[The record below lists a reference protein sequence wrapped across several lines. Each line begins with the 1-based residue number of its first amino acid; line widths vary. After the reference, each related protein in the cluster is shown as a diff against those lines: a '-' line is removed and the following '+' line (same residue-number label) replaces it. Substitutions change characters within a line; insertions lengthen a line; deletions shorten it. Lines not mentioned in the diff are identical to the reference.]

1 MLSKNRVRWLALL
14 YLLFLFYVVFFQGE
28 RHQSLPLSER
38 INVMPIK
45 NWIRF
50 YQTNPHVPRFY
61 FIFFSETMGNILLF
75 MPFGFLFK
83 LIYPLAS
90 TGAAL
95 LYGLLLSVGI
105 ELTQLF
111 LRVGICDVND
121 VLLNVSGVAAG
132 LFVFDRIKKH
142 DKNKREIY

>member
-1 MLSKNRVRWLALL
+1 MLSKNRIRWLALL

-28 RHQSLPLSER
+28 RHQSLPMSER
-38 INVMPIK
+38 INIMPIK
-45 NWIRF
+45 NWIQF
-50 YQTNPHVPRFY
+50 YQTNPHVLRFY
-61 FIFFSETMGNILLF
+61 FIFFLETMGNVLLF

-83 LIYPLAS
+83 LIYSCAS
-90 TGAAL
+90 TKVVV

-121 VLLNVSGVAAG
+121 VLLNVCGVAAG
-132 LFVFDRIKKH
+132 LFVFNRVKKYT
-142 DKNKREIY
+142 KNKRHI